1 MNCQG
6 QSERPMMDNV
16 VLRILFLGE
25 NPSWS
30 KLSQAMLETPD
41 APLHLHRAQSP
52 ADAFRAL
59 STEDWDAL
67 AIDLHAWSFQAL
79 ISLQKIR
86 SEYPAMPL
94 IALAY
99 PAVKD
104 VEKRAVE
111 AGASRCVKLDQLTAW
126 GLHAAVISIAMERQ
140 TELQQQKGPEVQPES
155 ATPKESQSP
164 AAKIEVVSHALNN
177 LLCVISAHADI
188 LSEQVVGP
196 EPAVRSISEIKKAAK
211 SAADLMRRFR

>member
-1 MNCQG
+1 
-6 QSERPMMDNV
+6 MMDNV

-30 KLSQAMLETPD
+30 KLSQAMLEAPD
-41 APLHLHRAQSP
+41 VPLHVHRAQSP

-59 STEDWDAL
+59 STQDWDAL
-67 AIDLHAWSFQAL
+67 AIDLHAWSFQGL

-94 IALAY
+94 IALVHL
-99 PAVKD
+99 AVKD
-104 VEKRAVE
+104 VEKRAAE
-111 AGASRCVKLDQLTAW
+111 AGASRCLKLDKLTAW
-126 GLHAAVISIAMERQ
+126 GLHAAVISIATERQ
-140 TELQQQKGPEVQPES
+140 TELQQQKSPEVQPEL
-155 ATPKESQSP
+155 ATPKESESP

-196 EPAVRSISEIKKAAK
+196 EPAVRSIGEIKKAAK
-211 SAADLMRRFR
+211 NAADLMRRLR

>member
-1 MNCQG
+1 MI
-6 QSERPMMDNV
+6 DNV

-30 KLSQAMLETPD
+30 KLSQAMREAPD
-41 APLHLHRAQSP
+41 VPLHVHRAQSP

-67 AIDLHAWSFQAL
+67 AIDLHAWSFQGL

-86 SEYPAMPL
+86 SEYPTMPL
-94 IALAY
+94 IALTY
-99 PAVKD
+99 QTVKD

-111 AGASRCVKLDQLTAW
+111 AGASRCLKLDKLTAW
-126 GLHAAVISIAMERQ
+126 GLHAAVISVAMERQ
-140 TELQQQKGPEVQPES
+140 PELQQQKGPEVQPES
-155 ATPKESQSP
+155 AKSKESQSP
-164 AAKIEVVSHALNN
+164 ATKIEVISHALNN

-196 EPAVRSISEIKKAAK
+196 EPAVHSIGEIKKVAK
-211 SAADLMRRFR
+211 SAADLIHRLR

>member
-1 MNCQG
+1 MI
-6 QSERPMMDNV
+6 DN

-30 KLSQAMLETPD
+30 KLSEAMLEAPGV
-41 APLHLHRAQSP
+41 PLHVHRAQSP

-67 AIDLHAWSFQAL
+67 AIDLHAWSFQGL

-86 SEYPAMPL
+86 SEYPTMPL

-111 AGASRCVKLDQLTAW
+111 AGASRCLKLDKLTAW

-140 TELQQQKGPEVQPES
+140 TELQQQKGPEVQPEL
-155 ATPKESQSP
+155 ATPKESEPP

-177 LLCVISAHADI
+177 LLCVISAHADM
-188 LSEQVVGP
+188 LSEQVVSP
-196 EPAVRSISEIKKAAK
+196 EPAVRSIGEIKKAAK
-211 SAADLMRRFR
+211 SAADLMRRLR